1 MHKKMQNA
9 LHSKPIL
16 AIPPLNA
23 TPVCKLPARRTMR
36 GRALADDRTSTPV
49 YRCHASERANLA
61 ARGRYLATIIFPC
74 DKFCVRA
81 FATRRAERFGR
92 PFPDTVNL

>member
-1 MHKKMQNA
+1 MQSRFWAAAGNNRTHRA
-9 LHSKPIL
+9 YW
-16 AIPPLNA
+16 
-23 TPVCKLPARRTMR
+23 TMR
-36 GRALADDRTSTPV
+36 GRVLADDRAKTRL
-49 YRCHASERANLA
+49 YRCDAS
-61 ARGRYLATIIFPC
+61 GRPMGGPRLDLATITFPC

>member
-1 MHKKMQNA
+1 MRKIKLDRSSSFHRQMQSRFWA
-9 LHSKPIL
+9 
-16 AIPPLNA
+16 A
-23 TPVCKLPARRTMR
+23 ARTTERFADWTMR
-36 GRALADDRTSTPV
+36 GRVLADDRTKTQV
-49 YRCHASERANLA
+49 YRCDAS
-61 ARGRYLATIIFPC
+61 GRTMGGPRHYLATITFPC